1 MVAGPRARAAWRVFD
16 AQYFDLAQQRAR
28 LFVVVD
34 FGDGA
39 DPAEVLFE
47 RKSLRRDTAPRRKTG
62 EIVAALTARGVG
74 TCGAADN
81 QAQAGHLIAAWAI
94 QERAVSENP
103 AAGPD
108 GAGFREGLAYTL
120 EARSV
125 PQSVAFGGNNCSGPI
140 EVSPALTAHAGP
152 CGRMDFE
159 SEAFIAEV
167 AGTLS
172 ACSFTGGMGGRPDS
186 AGAGHLIAFDCK
198 SSDPARGVTGDK
210 FTTLRAMASKTS
222 HQNGGGHLAV
232 AGESGVRRLTP
243 RECERL
249 QGFPDDYTL
258 IPWRKGH
265 APDGLRYRALGN
277 SMPVPVMRWIGARLA
292 AAMPGRAA

>member
-34 FGDGA
+34 FGNGA

-47 RKSLRRDTAPRRKTG
+47 RKSLRRDTAPRRKAG
-62 EIVAALTARGVG
+62 ETVAALTASGVG
-74 TCGAADN
+74 TCGADDN

-159 SEAFIAEV
+159 SEAFIADV
-167 AGTLS
+167 APTLRTAS
-172 ACSFTGGMGGRPDS
+172 GDFNHIGDWKG
-186 AGAGHLIAFDCK
+186 LIAFDCK

-210 FTTLRAMASKTS
+210 FTTLRAMASTTS

-258 IPWRKGH
+258 IPWRKGL

-277 SMPVPVMRWIGARLA
+277 SMAVPVMRWIGARINA
-292 AAMPGRAA
+292 VMRGRAA